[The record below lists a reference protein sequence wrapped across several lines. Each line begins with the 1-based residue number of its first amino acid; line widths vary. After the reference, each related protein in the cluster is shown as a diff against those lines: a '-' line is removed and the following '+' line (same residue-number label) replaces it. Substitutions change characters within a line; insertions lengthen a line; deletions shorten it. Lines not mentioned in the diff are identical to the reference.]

1 MRKVMKAHLEYTLI
15 TSLGRCLIIAIS
27 GLITLLLVV
36 DLACGGSGYSQCR
49 GDLFL
54 VLLVIVVITGV
65 LAVIGWLF
73 GTADGLA
80 ALESL
85 DRTRDEARQYG
96 QGRRK

>member
-1 MRKVMKAHLEYTLI
+1 MKAHLEYTLI

-36 DLACGGSGYSQCR
+36 DLACRGSGYSQCR

-54 VLLVIVVITGV
+54 VLLGIVVIMGV

-73 GTADGLA
+73 GTAGGLA

-85 DRTRDEARQYG
+85 DRTRDESRQKR